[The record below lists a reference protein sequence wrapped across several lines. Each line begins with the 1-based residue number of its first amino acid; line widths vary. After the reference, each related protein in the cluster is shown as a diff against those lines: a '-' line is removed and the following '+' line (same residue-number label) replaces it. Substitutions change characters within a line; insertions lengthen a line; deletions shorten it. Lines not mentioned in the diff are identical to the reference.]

1 MISGQDARSRFL
13 RISSCVACCL
23 YSVTSLS
30 ISSRSARLRF
40 SIAASF
46 ALTAASTKRSL
57 IFSFAGVR
65 ERVAPART
73 ALRAWSDQMPPSI
86 LAPSSS
92 IAGSARQSFRRGA
105 PARAQAQRLC
115 SREVRSILDLVFFN
129 RAVMVSNS
137 RSAFSRRSWRWS
149 HWAFPSF
156 VNGPTKVTSLVR
168 KLRWRSSG

>member
-57 IFSFAGVR
+57 ILSFAGVR

-73 ALRAWSDQMPPSI
+73 ALRAWSDEMPPSI

-105 PARAQAQRLC
+105 PARAQAQRF
-115 SREVRSILDLVFFN
+115 RVRGKFDRSLIWSSSI
-129 RAVMVSNS
+129 A
-137 RSAFSRRSWRWS
+137 RSW
-149 HWAFPSF
+149 FPIHDPLSQGDHGD
-156 VNGPTKVTSLVR
+156 GPIGPSLPLSTGQR
-168 KLRWRSSG
+168 K